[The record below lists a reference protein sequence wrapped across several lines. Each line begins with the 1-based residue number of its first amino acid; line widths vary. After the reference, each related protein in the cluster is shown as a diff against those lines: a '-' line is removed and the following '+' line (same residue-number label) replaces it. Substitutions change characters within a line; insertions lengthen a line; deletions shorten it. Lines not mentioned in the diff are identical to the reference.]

1 MSMTLM
7 GPKSSHL
14 SMTNREDHVV
24 TMVASSPSQS
34 SSPIVASSKGIST
47 ISSPNTKYLY
57 RPSHHLQPHHHHKRS
72 QLKQSF
78 DLAAAA
84 AELYAAAC
92 VRIPV
97 TNSSK
102 LTITNAATTTIV
114 TNHRHKYVYQT
125 MNTNNGSSSN
135 HHADHGNQHFHSF
148 CNVETD
154 VLDDECKQVN
164 QSTILKDGQIIIMD
178 YIDDEDEV
186 DDDNCNEYVFDN
198 VHHSINC
205 QQSLDDR
212 FDKKSTNHT
221 QQTIIETICDNV
233 QNEDSIDV
241 RRPSSSCSMD
251 DGMLYVT
258 DSSSSTSSSL
268 LSVSIDSSST
278 SSLDLSS
285 NNNRTDVVGTPCTIK
300 SSPWRK
306 VRSLVTSPFIQTYK
320 RQRYPWIQLAG
331 HQGNFLAGQIQGT
344 ILKKKSGNEDK
355 CFQTI
360 MDDELFNFVPHFKKL
375 VYLNNECM
383 Y

>member
-1 MSMTLM
+1 M
-7 GPKSSHL
+7 
-14 SMTNREDHVV
+14 
-24 TMVASSPSQS
+24 
-34 SSPIVASSKGIST
+34 
-47 ISSPNTKYLY
+47 
-57 RPSHHLQPHHHHKRS
+57 
-72 QLKQSF
+72 
-78 DLAAAA
+78 
-84 AELYAAAC
+84 
-92 VRIPV
+92 
-97 TNSSK
+97 
-102 LTITNAATTTIV
+102 
-114 TNHRHKYVYQT
+114 
-125 MNTNNGSSSN
+125 
-135 HHADHGNQHFHSF
+135 
-148 CNVETD
+148 
-154 VLDDECKQVN
+154 LDDECKQVN

-300 SSPWRK
+300 
-306 VRSLVTSPFIQTYK
+306 VNNTLFIKYCTRNK
-320 RQRYPWIQLAG
+320 P
-331 HQGNFLAGQIQGT
+331 
-344 ILKKKSGNEDK
+344 
-355 CFQTI
+355 
-360 MDDELFNFVPHFKKL
+360 
-375 VYLNNECM
+375 M
-383 Y
+383 YMYSV